1 MAMGPKTERDQAIRK
16 LAELIGEIRVAMLT
30 TVTEDGALWSRP
42 LLTQRARF
50 DGDLWFITK
59 AESAKVREV
68 QQHRRV
74 SLSYAKPEANA
85 YVTVAGTA
93 QVVSDPKKAE
103 ELWDA
108 SYQRWFPGGPSD
120 PDLALIR
127 VSAER
132 AEYWEAPTLTWPF
145 VAGFVVTAP
154 DQTDDPEFHARIV
167 LKKD

>member
-1 MAMGPKTERDQAIRK
+1 MMDAQTDHDRAIRK

-50 DGDLWFITK
+50 DGDLWFITR

-68 QQHRRV
+68 QRHRRV

-85 YVTVAGTA
+85 YVTVSGTA
-93 QVVSDPKKAE
+93 EVVSDPKKAE
-103 ELWDA
+103 ELWDP
-108 SYQRWFPGGPSD
+108 SYQRWFPGGTSD

-127 VSAER
+127 VRAER

-145 VAGFVVTAP
+145 VAGFVVMAP
-154 DQTDDPEFHARIV
+154 GQRDDPGFHAKIV